1 MPLSAVIVDDEQLAR
16 DELAYLLKDVGDI
29 NVVAQGKNG
38 VEAVNLIRE
47 HNPDLVF
54 LDVQMPGLDGF
65 GVIKKLLDRKVPLP
79 KIVFATAFD
88 QYAVKAFEVNAVD
101 YLLKP
106 FDKKRVVQSVQKARA
121 KLESSATSSD
131 KLETLVRM
139 LESQKPQT
147 SKILI
152 KAAGRLFLVDQKD
165 ICYASIED
173 GVISVATSGP
183 AGMEGQSNCRTLEE
197 LLDSLDP
204 NLFWR
209 AHRSYLVNINRIKEV
224 VPWFKSSYQLRM
236 DDKKRV
242 VQSVQKARAK
252 LESST
257 TSSDKLETLV
267 RMLESQKPQTSK
279 ILIKAAGRLFLVDQK
294 DICYASIED
303 GVISVATSGP
313 AGMEGQSNC
322 RTLEELLDSLDPNLF
337 WRAHRSYL
345 VNINRIKE
353 VVPWFK
359 SSYQLRMDD
368 KKQTEIPVSRAQ
380 TRRLREL
387 FGL

>member
-16 DELAYLLKDVGDI
+16 DELAFLLKNVGDV

-38 VEAVNLIRE
+38 LEAVNLIRE

-65 GVIKKLLDRKVPLP
+65 GVIKKLLDKKVSLP
-79 KIVFATAFD
+79 QIVFATAFD

-106 FDKKRVVQSVQKARA
+106 FDKKRVAQSVQKARE
-121 KLESSATSSD
+121 KLEASAAPSD
-131 KLETLVRM
+131 KLEAVVRM
-139 LESQKPQT
+139 LEAQRASA
-147 SKILI
+147 SKILL
-152 KAAGRLFLVDQKD
+152 KTAGRLFLVDQKD

-173 GVISVATSGP
+173 GVISVVTGGA
-183 AGMEGQSNCRTLEE
+183 AGMEGHSNCRTLEE
-197 LLDSLDP
+197 LLSALDP

-209 AHRSYLVNINRIKEV
+209 AHRSYLVNINRI
-224 VPWFKSSYQLRM
+224 R
-236 DDKKRV
+236 
-242 VQSVQKARAK
+242 
-252 LESST
+252 
-257 TSSDKLETLV
+257 
-267 RMLESQKPQTSK
+267 
-279 ILIKAAGRLFLVDQK
+279 
-294 DICYASIED
+294 
-303 GVISVATSGP
+303 
-313 AGMEGQSNC
+313 
-322 RTLEELLDSLDPNLF
+322 
-337 WRAHRSYL
+337 
-345 VNINRIKE
+345 E

-380 TRRLREL
+380 TKRLREL

>member
-1 MPLSAVIVDDEQLAR
+1 MSLSAVIVDDEQLAR
-16 DELAYLLKDVGDI
+16 DELAYLLKNAGDVD
-29 NVVAQGKNG
+29 VVAQGKNG
-38 VEAVNLIRE
+38 LEAVNLIKE

-65 GVIKKLLDRKVPLP
+65 GVIKKLLDKRVPLP

-106 FDKKRVVQSVQKARA
+106 FDKKRVAQSLQKARA
-121 KLESSATSSD
+121 KQDSD
-131 KLETLVRM
+131 QSPAEKIDNLVRM
-139 LESQKPQT
+139 LESQKPQP
-147 SKILI
+147 KVLI
-152 KAAGRLFLVDQKD
+152 KAMGRMLLVDQKD

-173 GVISVATSGP
+173 GVISVITAGVN
-183 AGMEGQSNCRTLEE
+183 GMEGQSNCRTLEE
-197 LLDSLDP
+197 LLDSLDQ

-209 AHRSYLVNINRIKEV
+209 AHRSFLVNINRI
-224 VPWFKSSYQLRM
+224 R
-236 DDKKRV
+236 
-242 VQSVQKARAK
+242 
-252 LESST
+252 
-257 TSSDKLETLV
+257 
-267 RMLESQKPQTSK
+267 
-279 ILIKAAGRLFLVDQK
+279 
-294 DICYASIED
+294 
-303 GVISVATSGP
+303 
-313 AGMEGQSNC
+313 
-322 RTLEELLDSLDPNLF
+322 
-337 WRAHRSYL
+337 
-345 VNINRIKE
+345 E